1 MEDKS
6 WDEMENNTS
15 HNPSLEL
22 DEHQAATKKDE
33 NQESITRLPIL
44 LRNTKKG

>member
-22 DEHQAATKKDE
+22 DEHQAPTKKDE
-33 NQESITRLPIL
+33 HQESITRLPRL
-44 LRNTKKG
+44 